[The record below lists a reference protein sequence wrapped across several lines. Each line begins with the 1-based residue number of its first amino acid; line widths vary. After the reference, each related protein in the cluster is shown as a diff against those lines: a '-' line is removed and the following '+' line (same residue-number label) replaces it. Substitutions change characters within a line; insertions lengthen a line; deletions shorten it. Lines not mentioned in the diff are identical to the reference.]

1 MRSGL
6 SWLLASRRR
15 VVFITL
21 AALLVLDLGRSVY
34 ARVGYVAPVATWQP
48 SPSAYADI
56 AWPPGS
62 DLPANAPLGQRVYMQ
77 HCQVC
82 HGPDGRG
89 NGPAA
94 PSLIPRP
101 RDFTLGQF
109 KYKTTPAGQPPSDT
123 DLMAVVANGLQASA
137 MPYWKDLLSADELRA
152 VVDYVKSLSPA
163 FAGAAP
169 QAVAVPPETPNDNA
183 SVARGQALFTAQG
196 CVACHG
202 PDGKGGILLADAKGY
217 PVISRDLTAPWTFRG
232 GSAPEQIW
240 MRITTG
246 LAPGPMPSF
255 ADKTTPAERW
265 DLAHDVQSLARVAP
279 WAPGGTLG
287 GPGQQAD
294 PALRGAYLIHAEMC
308 GLCHTQINATG
319 IYRDDAYLA
328 GGMRVEVY
336 PHGVLV
342 IRNLTSDP
350 TSGLGNW
357 SVDEITNAFRNGR
370 ARGRVLNVFDM
381 PWANLHNLSDTDAV
395 AIATYLKTKLPP
407 VTHQIPAPLRY
418 GVVETIIEKLIR
430 PLPAAP
436 PTVLTFANGDFA
448 QSGGLPRDWPQRL
461 LDSAQ
466 WLVLALG
473 VIGFVYAA
481 PPGRRLPRRPLG
493 WVLAALGALGL
504 GACGLIG
511 AAVYRLPQLE
521 VIPPEILASGAAP
534 TAPVPDPASLKTP
547 EQAALVARG
556 RYLYSV
562 ASCALCH
569 GDGSGGSKIS
579 WRPFGTLWSRNITPD
594 PTTGIGKW
602 SDAEIERA
610 IRSGVSHNG
619 RALHWQGMIWDHASN
634 WDEEDLRSIVAYL
647 HTLPA
652 VVKKIPD
659 PTPPSANDCA
669 VYTFWLT
676 PSVTPGCKS

>member
-1 MRSGL
+1 MRSSL

-21 AALLVLDLGRSVY
+21 AVLLALDLGRSLY
-34 ARVGYVAPVATWQP
+34 ARVGYAEPVSTWQP
-48 SPSAYADI
+48 NPAVYADI

-62 DLPANAPLGQRVYMQ
+62 DLPANAPTGQRVFAQ

-101 RDFTLGQF
+101 RDFTRGQF
-109 KYKTTPAGQPPSDT
+109 KYKTTPAGQPPSDA
-123 DLMAVVANGLQASA
+123 DLMGVVSNGLQASA
-137 MPYWKDLLSADELRA
+137 MPYWRDRLSPDELRA

-169 QAVAVPPETPNDNA
+169 QTINLPPETPNDAA
-183 SVARGQALFTAQG
+183 SVARGKALFTAQG
-196 CVACHG
+196 CVGCHL
-202 PDGKGGILLADAKGY
+202 PDGKGGTVLADAKGY
-217 PVISRDLTAPWTFRG
+217 PVIARDLTAPWTFRG

-255 ADKTTPAERW
+255 AEKTTPDERW
-265 DLAHDVQSLARVAP
+265 DLTHYVQSLARVAP
-279 WAPGGTLG
+279 WDPGGTLG

-294 PALRGAYLIHAEMC
+294 PALRGEYLVHAEMC

-328 GGMRVEVY
+328 GGMRVEAY

-342 IRNLTSDP
+342 SRNLTSDP
-350 TSGLGNW
+350 ATGLGNW
-357 SVDEITNAFRNGR
+357 SVDEITNAIQNGR
-370 ARGRVLNVFDM
+370 TRGRVLNVFDM
-381 PWANLHNLSDTDAV
+381 PWIQLHNLSSDDAI

-407 VTHQIPAPLRY
+407 VHNEIPAALRY
-418 GVVETIIEKLIR
+418 GIVETLINKLSR

-436 PTVLTFANGDFA
+436 PTLLTYAVGNFGQN
-448 QSGGLPRDWPQRL
+448 GGLPRDWPQRL
-461 LDSAQ
+461 LDIGQ
-466 WLVLALG
+466 WLALVLG
-473 VIGFVYAA
+473 VIAFVFAA
-481 PPGRRLPRRPLG
+481 PPGRRLPKRPLG
-493 WVLAALGALGL
+493 WVLAALAVLGL
-504 GACGLIG
+504 SACGLVG
-511 AAVYRLPQLE
+511 AAIYRLPQLE
-521 VIPPEILASGAAP
+521 LIPPEIIAGGGGAALP
-534 TAPVPDPASLKTP
+534 RPLPANLKTP
-547 EQAALVARG
+547 EQAALAARG
-556 RYLYSV
+556 WYLYSV

-569 GDGSGGSKIS
+569 GDGSGGAKIS

-594 PTTGIGKW
+594 PTTGIGQW
-602 SDAEIERA
+602 SDAEIARA
-610 IRSGVSHNG
+610 IRSGVSRDG

-634 WDEEDLRSIVAYL
+634 WDEEDLRAIIVYL
-647 HTLPA
+647 HTLPP

-659 PTPPSANDCA
+659 PTLPSAGDCA
-669 VYTFWLT
+669 VYTIWIS
-676 PSVTPGCKS
+676 PSLTPGCKS